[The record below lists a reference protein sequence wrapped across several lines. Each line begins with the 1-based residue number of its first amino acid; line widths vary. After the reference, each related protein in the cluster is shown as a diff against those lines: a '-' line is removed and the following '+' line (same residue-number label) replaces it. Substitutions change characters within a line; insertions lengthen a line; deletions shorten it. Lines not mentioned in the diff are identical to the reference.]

1 MQNTYN
7 QLLKQYTRYI
17 EKLANSWSNGDY
29 ELTKDL
35 EQIGN
40 IELFNIMNKIDEQ
53 KGDEKSYVTTM
64 VKYAMRD
71 YLTNYLRTVR
81 IPANR
86 QHGKCKDEHLIE
98 SVSLSSTLYSDSD
111 TTLLD
116 LIVIEEDDNSP
127 SDEQLNQKKAII
139 KALNELKP
147 KWRYILINYH
157 GYNTNEEVMTLQEI
171 GDQLGI
177 SKQAV
182 QLQLKKA
189 EELFKELIKK

>member
-1 MQNTYN
+1 
-7 QLLKQYTRYI
+7 
-17 EKLANSWSNGDY
+17 
-29 ELTKDL
+29 
-35 EQIGN
+35 
-40 IELFNIMNKIDEQ
+40 
-53 KGDEKSYVTTM
+53 M

-98 SVSLSSTLYSDSD
+98 SVSLSSQPFHDFD

-127 SDEQLNQKKAII
+127 TDEQLNQKQLILKAI
-139 KALNELKP
+139 NELKP
-147 KWRYILINYH
+147 KWRYILTNYH
-157 GYNTNEEVMTLQEI
+157 GYNANEEVMTLQEI

>member
-40 IELFNIMNKIDEQ
+40 IRLFEIMNQIDEE
-53 KGDEKSYVTTM
+53 KGNPTSYVTTM
-64 VKYAMRD
+64 VKYAMID
-71 YLTNYLRTVR
+71 YLTNNLRTVR
-81 IPANR
+81 IPASR
-86 QHGKCKDEHLIE
+86 QHGKRKEEHLIE
-98 SVSLSSTLYSDSD
+98 SVSLSSQPFHDFD

-127 SDEQLNQKKAII
+127 TDEQLIQKQRIL
-139 KALNELKP
+139 KALNEMKP
-147 KWRYILINYH
+147 KWRYILTNYH
-157 GYNTNEEVMTLQEI
+157 GYNEDEAKMTLQEI
-171 GDQLGI
+171 GDKLGV
-177 SKQAV
+177 SKEAV
-182 QLQLKKA
+182 RQILEKA
-189 EELFKELIKK
+189 EERFKKIIK